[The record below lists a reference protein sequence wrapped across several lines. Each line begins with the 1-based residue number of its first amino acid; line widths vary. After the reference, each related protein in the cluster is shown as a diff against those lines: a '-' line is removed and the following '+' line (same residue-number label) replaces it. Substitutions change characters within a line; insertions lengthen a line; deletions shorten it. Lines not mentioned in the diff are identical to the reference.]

1 VSHSVGDLGS
11 SAGYL
16 ITMTSKPSKV
26 YRVMRTNENV
36 VALCQHIHRTRQ
48 EAIECM
54 TRCADR
60 IGTPLIQLQ
69 ITGNAMAVEADA
81 AMGVATPLTPSGRSI
96 GEIKVVSADLPRGE
110 TGAKDEFSNLIK
122 AAFRSLRKP

>member
-1 VSHSVGDLGS
+1 
-11 SAGYL
+11 
-16 ITMTSKPSKV
+16 
-26 YRVMRTNENV
+26 MRTNEDV

-48 EAIECM
+48 EALECM
-54 TRCADR
+54 VRCADKGGIPR
-60 IGTPLIQLQ
+60 TQLQ
-69 ITGNAMAVEADA
+69 VAGNAMAVEADA
-81 AMGVATPLTPSGRSI
+81 ATGMATPLTPGGRSI